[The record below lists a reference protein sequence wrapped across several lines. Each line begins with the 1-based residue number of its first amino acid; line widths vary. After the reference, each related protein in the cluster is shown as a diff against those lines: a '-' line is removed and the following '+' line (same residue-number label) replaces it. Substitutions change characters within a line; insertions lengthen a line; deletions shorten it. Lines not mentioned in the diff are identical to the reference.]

1 MMSPAAGTR
10 ATGDRRYAWLV
21 VAMLWCICF
30 FNYADRQAVFSVF
43 PLLQK
48 EMNLSLVE
56 MGALGSAFAWL
67 YGLGAPI
74 AGSVVD
80 RIRRKSGIMGGLYV
94 WSTICMAT
102 ATARTFPQLLFFRA
116 AEGCGETIYYPATV
130 SLISDYHGRETRSR
144 ALGFLQTSVYVGT
157 IGGGFFAG
165 LIGQNYGW
173 RWSFIVFGGL
183 GILLGLFL
191 QRYLKEPVRGAAEA
205 PVANPIPKE
214 TLTPLQTIASIL
226 RTPAALLL
234 MATFVCANFVA
245 VVLLSWMPTFL
256 HDRFHMSLAMAG
268 LSATLFAQLAGMAGA
283 ATGGWLADA
292 AVKRTPRGRLF
303 VQAAGVFAGAPFV
316 VLCGMTQ
323 SVTWLIVALTG
334 WGFFKGLYD
343 ANIFASPFDVIP
355 PEARGT
361 MAGLMNCVGWL
372 GGGGSAPIIVALI
385 AQRTS
390 LGFAIAAT
398 SVVYCVAGL
407 LLVTCAL
414 FFTDRA
420 GKTAR
425 LA

>member
-1 MMSPAAGTR
+1 
-10 ATGDRRYAWLV
+10 
-21 VAMLWCICF
+21 MLWCITF

-48 EMNLSLVE
+48 EMHLSLVQL
-56 MGALGSAFAWL
+56 GALGSAFAWL
-67 YGLGAPI
+67 YGLGAPL
-74 AGSVVD
+74 AGAVAD
-80 RIRRKSGIMGGLYV
+80 RIRRKSAIMGGLYV
-94 WSTICMAT
+94 WSVICMAT
-102 ATARTFPQLLFFRA
+102 ALARNFAQLLFFRA

-130 SLISDYHGRETRSR
+130 SLISDYHGKETRSR

-173 RWSFIVFGGL
+173 RWSFVVFGGL
-183 GILLGLFL
+183 GILLGVVL
-191 QRYLKEPVRGAAEA
+191 QRYLLEPPRTPA
-205 PVANPIPKE
+205 PAR
-214 TLTPLQTIASIL
+214 TPLRTIGVIL
-226 RTPAALLL
+226 RTPSAVLL
-234 MATFVCANFVA
+234 MAAFVCANFVA

-256 HDRFHMSLAMAG
+256 HDRFNMSLAMAG

-292 AVKRTPRGRLF
+292 AIKRTSRGRLI
-303 VQAAGVFAGAPFV
+303 VQAVGVFAGAPFV
-316 VLCGMTQ
+316 VLCGMTR
-323 SVTWLIVALTG
+323 SVTWLIVALAG

-372 GGGGSAPIIVALI
+372 GGGGSAPIVVGLI

-390 LGFAIAAT
+390 LGAAIAAT
-398 SVVYCVAGL
+398 SGVYCVAGL
-407 LLVTCAL
+407 LLVICAV
-414 FFTDRA
+414 FFADRDSKGVLRA
-420 GKTAR
+420 
-425 LA
+425 

>member
-1 MMSPAAGTR
+1 MM
-10 ATGDRRYAWLV
+10 TGSDRRYPWLV

-48 EMNLSLVE
+48 EMNLSMVQL
-56 MGALGSAFAWL
+56 ASLGSAFAWL

-74 AGSVVD
+74 AGTVVD

-102 ATARTFPQLLFFRA
+102 ALSRNFRQLLLFRA

-130 SLISDYHGRETRSR
+130 SLISDYHGKATRSR

-183 GILLGLFL
+183 GILLGLVL
-191 QRYLKEPVRGAAEA
+191 QKYLREPARGAADEPA
-205 PVANPIPKE
+205 IVE
-214 TLTPLQTIASIL
+214 TRTSPLQGIMAIL

-234 MATFVCANFVA
+234 MGAFVCANFVA

-292 AVKRTPRGRLF
+292 AVKRTPRGRLI

-343 ANIFASPFDVIP
+343 ANIFASPFDIIR

-361 MAGLMNCVGWL
+361 MAGMMNCVGWL
-372 GGGGSAPIIVALI
+372 GGGGSAPIVVALI

-390 LGFAIAAT
+390 LGFAIATT

-407 LLVTCAL
+407 LLVTCAI
-414 FFTDRA
+414 FFMGRDA
-420 GKTAR
+420 GA
-425 LA
+425 APHSC

>member
-1 MMSPAAGTR
+1 MNPDS
-10 ATGDRRYAWLV
+10 ATNRYRWAV
-21 VAMLWCICF
+21 VSMLWCITF

-56 MGALGSAFAWL
+56 LGALGSAFAWL
-67 YGLGAPI
+67 YGLGAPL
-74 AGSVVD
+74 AGVVVD
-80 RIRRKSGIMGGLYV
+80 RIRRKSAIMGGLYV
-94 WSTICMAT
+94 WSAICMAT
-102 ATARTFPQLLFFRA
+102 ALSRTFRHLLFFRA

-130 SLISDYHGRETRSR
+130 SLISDYHGKATRSR

-173 RWSFIVFGGL
+173 RWSFVVFGGL
-183 GILLGLFL
+183 GILLGFVL
-191 QRYLKEPVRGAAEA
+191 QRFLIEPRRGAVEIGPPSAT
-205 PVANPIPKE
+205 
-214 TLTPLQTIASIL
+214 TLSPLATIATIL
-226 RTPAALLL
+226 RTPSAVML

-256 HDRFHMSLAMAG
+256 HDRFGMSLAMAG
-268 LSATLFAQLAGMAGA
+268 LSATIFAQLAGMAGA

-292 AVKRTPRGRLF
+292 AVKRTSRGRLI
-303 VQAAGVFAGAPFV
+303 VQAVGVFAGAPFV

-323 SVTWLIVALTG
+323 SVTWLIVALAG
-334 WGFFKGLYD
+334 WGFFKGMYD
-343 ANIFASPFDVIP
+343 ANIFASPFDVIR

-361 MAGLMNCVGWL
+361 MAGMMNCVGWL
-372 GGGGSAPIIVALI
+372 GGGGSAPIIVGII

-390 LGFAIAAT
+390 LGFAIATT

-407 LLVTCAL
+407 LLVICAV
-414 FFTDRA
+414 FFVDRDSKGVLRA
-420 GKTAR
+420 V
-425 LA
+425 